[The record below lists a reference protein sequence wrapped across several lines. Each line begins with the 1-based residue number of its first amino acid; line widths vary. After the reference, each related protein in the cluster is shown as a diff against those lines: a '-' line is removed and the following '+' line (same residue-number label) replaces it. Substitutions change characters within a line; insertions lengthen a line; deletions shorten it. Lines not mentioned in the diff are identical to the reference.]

1 MESNSSKY
9 PKFNNWESDMQ
20 NGNRGAKGVMY
31 MGIIAVAAISI
42 SLLISSYNILM
53 FLFTFSM
60 LLIVWIPIIY
70 ILLLPGVKG
79 RILEIKE
86 NGLAVYNRNNE
97 LKGFHPWN
105 TLVDMRQKHLR
116 YGDITVLKF
125 SDGAR
130 IKFFEETWILE
141 VICEKCSHVT
151 KEKYYEKS
159 RDDKQRS
166 LIFCIIAIAVGLLYC
181 FLREY
186 L

>member
-1 MESNSSKY
+1 
-9 PKFNNWESDMQ
+9 
-20 NGNRGAKGVMY
+20 
-31 MGIIAVAAISI
+31 
-42 SLLISSYNILM
+42 M

-70 ILLLPGVKG
+70 ILLLLRVKG

-130 IKFFEETWILE
+130 IIERQIGG
-141 VICEKCSHVT
+141 
-151 KEKYYEKS
+151 
-159 RDDKQRS
+159 QR
-166 LIFCIIAIAVGLLYC
+166 LLA
-181 FLREY
+181 RI
-186 L
+186 